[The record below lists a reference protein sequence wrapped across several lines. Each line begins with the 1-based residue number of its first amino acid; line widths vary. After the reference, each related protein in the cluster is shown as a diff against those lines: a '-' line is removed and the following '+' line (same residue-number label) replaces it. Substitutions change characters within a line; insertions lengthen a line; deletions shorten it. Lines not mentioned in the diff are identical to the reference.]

1 MLSYPGSPPTHHV
14 TGLAAAPSI
23 LLILGSLFLA
33 AWRATG
39 RRTGWAAEAAI
50 ASLALLAGLLLG
62 RSIPARSSF
71 ALWPPVLSPSASIEL
86 ELTPWSWALL
96 VCVLAFGVFRALRSA
111 SNGSPSR
118 AGAQSASLVFT
129 AMIAVSTVAA
139 SLLTL
144 VLTWTLVIVAQTWL
158 VSTSGPGQG
167 AGPPWRLIQTSD
179 FATLL
184 LLIGAFGLTGAEKV
198 TAQLPIALLALAGLT
213 RVWSAVHVRKLGDG
227 WVATLGFPA
236 TASVLAALAWGW
248 GVEYREAP
256 ASWLAVVG
264 LALLLGGWLSGW
276 LADAVDHRTSGWIAG
291 VSGMALVAA
300 AASPDQVE
308 APLAAAAALL
318 ILAGALAVPPL
329 QGKVSARIGA
339 GIAVLMMVGIPG
351 LPAAI
356 LFGATVPGASA
367 SALGWVAVA
376 GAGLLASMSLRD
388 ALSPKAD
395 PDPQWASPMASVAA
409 VMMTA
414 LGVTFY
420 LRLRAL
426 VPPPAPAAV
435 PVALIAAIVGA
446 AVRGRIPDSQRV
458 RIARALRWPSAIT
471 SPRRAAAA
479 AGPVEAFV
487 RGARDVLEG
496 DASLLWA
503 LVVVVVGLLLLQ
515 GAM

>member
-1 MLSYPGSPPTHHV
+1 MLSYPGSPPTHRV

-39 RRTGWAAEAAI
+39 RRTGWAAEAGI
-50 ASLALLAGLLLG
+50 ASVALLAGLLLG
-62 RSIPARSSF
+62 RSIPAQSSF
-71 ALWPPVLSPSASIEL
+71 ALWPPGLSPSASIEL
-86 ELTPWSWALL
+86 DLTPWSWALL

-111 SNGSPSR
+111 SNGSPSQ
-118 AGAQSASLVFT
+118 AGAQSASLIFT
-129 AMIAVSTVAA
+129 AMIAISTVAA

-144 VLTWTLVIVAQTWL
+144 VLTWTLVIVAQTCL
-158 VSTSGPGQG
+158 VSTSGPGHG

-184 LLIGAFGLTGAEKV
+184 LLVGAFGLTGAEKV
-198 TAQLPIALLALAGLT
+198 TAQLPIALLAVAGLT
-213 RVWSAVHVRKLGDG
+213 RIWSAVHVRKLGDG

-248 GVEYREAP
+248 GVEIGEAP
-256 ASWLAVVG
+256 ASWLAAVG

-276 LADAVDHRTSGWIAG
+276 LAETVDHRASGWIAG
-291 VSGMALVAA
+291 VGGIALVAA
-300 AASPDQVE
+300 AASPDHVE
-308 APLAAAAALL
+308 APLGAAAALL
-318 ILAGALAVPPL
+318 ILGGALAVPPL
-329 QGKVSARIGA
+329 QGKASARIGA

-356 LFGATVPGASA
+356 LFGASVPGDSA
-367 SALGWVAVA
+367 TALGWVAVA
-376 GAGLLASMSLRD
+376 GAGLLASISLRD
-388 ALSPKAD
+388 ALRPRAD

-409 VMMTA
+409 IMMTF
-414 LGVTFY
+414 LGVTIY

-426 VPPPAPAAV
+426 VPPPSPAAV

-446 AVRGRIPDSQRV
+446 AGWGRIPDGQRV
-458 RIARALRWPSAIT
+458 RIARALRWPAAVT
-471 SPRRAAAA
+471 SSRRAAAA